1 MTRKTGLKPLAT
13 EMKFVLTIIALLLVP
28 VLSRAA
34 GEVTIPLSALTG
46 GDAAA
51 KRVMSALRPADR
63 EILRRRMQAIYE
75 QGIRKGARQGDISPP
90 SNSPAAGTRPPA
102 KKAPL
107 SARTPPPPAVRAP
120 VTAKPAPVERA
131 SDYVKFVDEKSKD
144 GVYTVNFVRN
154 THYKRS
160 VSVTVNGSR
169 MILKPREKRFLARN
183 SPYSIPVALKMQSP
197 AFVASPSPAD

>member
-1 MTRKTGLKPLAT
+1 MTT
-13 EMKFVLTIIALLLVP
+13 EMKAFLTILALLALP

-51 KRVMSALRPADR
+51 RRVMSSLRPEDR

-75 QGIRKGARQGDISPP
+75 QGIRKGARQGDISPSAGP
-90 SNSPAAGTRPPA
+90 SGAVTRPAP
-102 KKAPL
+102 KKTP
-107 SARTPPPPAVRAP
+107 SSTKTPPPPAVRTP
-120 VTAKPAPVERA
+120 VTAKATSAEHA

-144 GVYTVNFVRN
+144 GVYTVNFVKN

-160 VSVTVNGSR
+160 ITVTVNGSR
-169 MILKPREKRFLARN
+169 MTLKPREKRFLARN
-183 SPYSIPVALKMQSP
+183 SPYSIPVTLKMQSP
-197 AFVASPSPAD
+197 AFVNDSSAAN